1 VEKYRSGL
9 DYKKISETLNIPRCT
24 IKCVIRKEKEY
35 GTTSNLPR
43 EGINQ
48 RGNKGNPE
56 GAAKLHR
63 EIGVSVHRT
72 TLSRTL
78 HRAGLYGR
86 VARKKAIA

>member
-1 VEKYRSGL
+1 MAPQQTCQERAAHQTHGPVK
-9 DYKKISETLNIPRCT
+9 
-24 IKCVIRKEKEY
+24 
-35 GTTSNLPR
+35 

-48 RGNKGNPE
+48 RGNKETKDNPE
-56 GAAKLHR
+56 GAAV

-86 VARKKAIA
+86 VSRKKAIAKIKK